1 LGFVLASSLR
11 FVIPHLRVHWPRA
24 MTASSPPRAAHPY
37 YMHDAIYAQPG
48 ALRLVGRA
56 NEPALSAAA
65 AALRGASRVWLAGVG
80 SSWHAAL
87 VGEQLLGTLGG
98 LGARAR
104 AVVASEWTAYGP
116 RPQSGEALVAV
127 SHRGSRVTV
136 EAMTLA
142 AGRGAVGVAVSAK
155 GVTLAGAA
163 HALHTSDVEAS
174 GAHTV
179 GYTAALA
186 TLALLAA
193 ETGGD
198 DATRRALGAIPD
210 LLAFLLGQESWD
222 DLGARLAARRRFWFV
237 GGGPNAATAREGAL
251 KLSETAWL
259 PTVAFEPESFLH
271 GPSAAMEADDVLVL
285 IAPPGPARARALDVA
300 RAARAIGAEVLTLAR
315 EDDREAAALAGET
328 IALPEVDEA
337 LSPILAVVPLQLLA
351 YHVAVA
357 RGRNPDLLR
366 ADDPAHARAR
376 ASLAS

>member
-1 LGFVLASSLR
+1 
-11 FVIPHLRVHWPRA
+11 
-24 MTASSPPRAAHPY
+24 MTSSSPPRAAHPY

-48 ALRLVGRA
+48 ALRLVERG
-56 NEPALSAAA
+56 NEAALSAAA
-65 AALRGASRVWLAGVG
+65 TALRGVNRVWLAGVG

-87 VGEQLLGTLGG
+87 VGEHLLAG
-98 LGARAR
+98 LGKLGAKAR

-116 RPQSGEALVAV
+116 VPEAGEALVAL
-127 SHRGSRVTV
+127 SHRGSRV
-136 EAMTLA
+136 AADAATLA
-142 AGRGAVGVAVSAK
+142 AGRGAVTVGVTGK
-155 GVTLAGAA
+155 GVTLAGVT
-163 HALHTSDVEAS
+163 HALHTADVETS

-186 TLALLAA
+186 ALALLAA
-193 ETGGD
+193 EVSGA
-198 DATRRALGAIPD
+198 DAARRALGAIPD

-222 DLGARLAARRRFWFV
+222 DLGARLAGRRRFWFV

-259 PTVAFEPESFLH
+259 PAVAFEPESFLH
-271 GPSAAMEADDVLVL
+271 GPSAALEADDALVL

-300 RAARAIGAEVLTLAR
+300 RAARAIGAEVLMLAR
-315 EDDREAAALAGET
+315 EDDREAAGLGET

-376 ASLAS
+376 AALAS

>member
-1 LGFVLASSLR
+1 
-11 FVIPHLRVHWPRA
+11 

-48 ALRLVGRA
+48 VLRLVERG
-56 NEPALSAAA
+56 NETALSAAA
-65 AALRGASRVWLAGVG
+65 GALRGASRVWLAGVG

-87 VGEQLLGTLGG
+87 VGEHLLAG
-98 LGARAR
+98 LGQLGAKAR
-104 AVVASEWTAYGP
+104 AVIASEWTAYGP
-116 RPQSGEALVAV
+116 LPEPGEALVAM
-127 SHRGSRVTV
+127 SHRGSRVAA
-136 EAMTLA
+136 EAATLA
-142 AGRGAVGVAVSAK
+142 AGRGAVGVGVTGR
-155 GVTLAGAA
+155 GVTLAGVT
-163 HALHTSDVEAS
+163 HTLHTADVETS

-186 TLALLAA
+186 ALALLAA
-193 ETGGD
+193 EVGGA
-198 DATRRALGAIPD
+198 DAARRALGAIPD
-210 LLAFLLGQESWD
+210 LLALLLGQESWD
-222 DLGARLAARRRFWFV
+222 DLGARLAARRRVWFV

-259 PTVAFEPESFLH
+259 PAVAFEPESFLH
-271 GPSAAMEADDVLVL
+271 GPSAALEADDALVL

-300 RAARAIGAEVLTLAR
+300 RAARAIGAEVLVLAR
-315 EDDREAAALAGET
+315 EDDREAAAVAGET

-376 ASLAS
+376 AALAS

>member
-1 LGFVLASSLR
+1 
-11 FVIPHLRVHWPRA
+11 

-48 ALRLVGRA
+48 ALRLVERG
-56 NEPALSAAA
+56 NERALSAAA
-65 AALRGASRVWLAGVG
+65 GALRGAGRVWLAGVG

-87 VGEQLLGTLGG
+87 VGEHLFATLGG

-104 AVVASEWTAYGP
+104 AMVASEWTAYGP
-116 RPQSGEALVAV
+116 PPEAGDAVVAV
-127 SHRGSRVTV
+127 THRGSPVSA
-136 EAMTLA
+136 EAVKIA
-142 AGRGAVGVAVSAK
+142 AGRGAVGLTLTAR

-163 HALHTSDVEAS
+163 HALHTCEVEAS

-179 GYTAALA
+179 GYTTALA
-186 TLALLAA
+186 VLALLAA
-193 ETGGD
+193 ETGGAD
-198 DATRRALGAIPD
+198 EARRTLGALPD

-222 DLGARLAARRRFWFV
+222 DLGARLASRRRFWFV

-259 PTVAFEPESFLH
+259 PTIAFEPESFLH
-271 GPSAAMEADDVLVL
+271 GPSAALEAEDALVL

-315 EDDREAAALAGET
+315 EDDREAAALAGEI
-328 IALPEVDEA
+328 IALPEVDEV

-376 ASLAS
+376 AALAS

>member
-1 LGFVLASSLR
+1 
-11 FVIPHLRVHWPRA
+11 

-48 ALRLVGRA
+48 ALRLVERG
-56 NEPALSAAA
+56 NEGALSAAA
-65 AALRGASRVWLAGVG
+65 GVLRGAGRVWLAGVG
-80 SSWHAAL
+80 SSWHAAV
-87 VGEQLLGTLGG
+87 VGEHLLATLGG

-116 RPQSGEALVAV
+116 PPETGDAVVAL
-127 SHRGSRVTV
+127 SHRGSRVTA
-136 EAMTLA
+136 EAVKTG
-142 AGRGAVGVAVSAK
+142 AGRGAVGIAVTAR

-163 HALHTSDVEAS
+163 HALHTADVEAS

-179 GYTAALA
+179 GYTTALA
-186 TLALLAA
+186 VLALLAA
-193 ETGGD
+193 ETGGA
-198 DATRRALGAIPD
+198 DAARRTLGALPD

-222 DLGARLAARRRFWFV
+222 ELGARLAGRRRFWFV

-259 PTVAFEPESFLH
+259 PAIAFEPESFLH
-271 GPSAAMEADDVLVL
+271 GPSAALEADDALVL

-315 EDDREAAALAGET
+315 EDDREAAAVAGEI

-366 ADDPAHARAR
+366 GDDPAHARAR
-376 ASLAS
+376 AALAS